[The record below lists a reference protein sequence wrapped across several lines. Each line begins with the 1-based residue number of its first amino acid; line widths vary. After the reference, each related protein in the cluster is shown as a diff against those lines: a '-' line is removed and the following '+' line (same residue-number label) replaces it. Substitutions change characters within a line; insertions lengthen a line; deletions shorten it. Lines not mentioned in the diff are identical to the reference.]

1 MLFGSVLQD
10 LLNDDIWSDV
20 LSFDDVNDSVE
31 CFTLVLRT
39 VIDLLVSLRKIR
51 VKRHVNP
58 WAATTAVIAARRH
71 RDKLYR
77 RALYSGNWNDWQLFR
92 RAHNDFNRLLRS
104 DLPCGAFFIAKFW
117 SHFRYLSSKGVKSST
132 STTPINF
139 NADAINDYFL
149 SILSRLWTLSRFLS
163 NLHSH
168 TYLILE
174 S

>member
-1 MLFGSVLQD
+1 MP
-10 LLNDDIWSDV
+10 
-20 LSFDDVNDSVE
+20 
-31 CFTLVLRT
+31 
-39 VIDLLVSLRKIR
+39 LRKIR

-92 RAHNDFNRLLRS
+92 RARNDFNRLLRS
-104 DLPCGAFFIAKFW
+104 AKQTYLAELSSSCGGCPAKFW

-139 NADAINDYFL
+139 NADAILMIIFCQ
-149 SILSRLWTLSRFLS
+149 SLSRLWRLSRFLT
-163 NLHSH
+163 NLRSH
-168 TYLILE
+168 TYLIFK